1 MILTYIHTNAGRA
14 VKHAIR
20 IWRNI
25 FQDIL
30 PKSVQTVEKTNEK
43 ARNLHFQPKNRVF
56 YRD

>member
-25 FQDIL
+25 FQYIL

-43 ARNLHFQPKNRVF
+43 ARNLHFQTGNI
-56 YRD
+56 YS